1 MCVCVYVCV
10 YVCMY
15 VCVCV
20 DGRFGNR
27 LVVVQGL
34 VDPGVST
41 RIVFEP
47 LRCITRLDWHQCTA
61 KLAVAMVPSCLALA
75 MLSGSTQSVPD
86 PAIFTEVLESG
97 DMSPLRHFRVE
108 KCHP

>member
-20 DGRFGNR
+20 DGRFDNR

-34 VDPGVST
+34 VDPCVSM
-41 RIVFEP
+41 RVVFEP
-47 LRCITRLDWHQCTA
+47 LLSITRSDWHQCTA
-61 KLAVAMVPSCLALA
+61 KLAIAMVLAGLAPA

-108 KCHP
+108 NCRP